1 MLSLQLLIQN
11 LIYDVAQLTIPWDN
25 VDEEELLSPCSVGN
39 ERTSEIYGMYWP
51 GK

>member
-25 VDEEELLSPCSVGN
+25 VDEEELLSPVRWETNGLAK
-39 ERTSEIYGMYWP
+39 YGMYWP

>member
-25 VDEEELLSPCSVGN
+25 VDEEVIKPCSVGN
-39 ERTSEIYGMYWP
+39 ERTSEIYSMYWP